1 MLLYYT
7 HVWYN
12 AYSCRKYDIH
22 YMLFYDLYVF
32 RLNSV
37 FPGKVLHAVKWLTY
51 KHMHEYDFIIFI
63 HAVRKA

>member
-22 YMLFYDLYVF
+22 YMLFYDLYVL
-32 RLNSV
+32 RIVSV
-37 FPGKVLHAVKWLTY
+37 FPGKVFKFVNKYVTYENLHKV
-51 KHMHEYDFIIFI
+51 
-63 HAVRKA
+63 